1 MVVVE
6 RADNNS
12 ALLRLPL
19 QTTTSPSSNST
30 LELELKSRTLTTQ
43 NLSTSLSH
51 NRFSLYVQKC
61 VICLCF
67 VDF

>member
-19 QTTTSPSSNST
+19 QTTTSNSNSN
-30 LELELKSRTLTTQ
+30 LELLQLKICP
-43 NLSTSLSH
+43 H
-51 NRFSLYVQKC
+51 LYLIIVFRYMCKN
-61 VICLCF
+61 V
-67 VDF
+67 